1 MPRARP
7 AARDDSPGLGCS
19 RGGRKWGMDV
29 TPDVTPG
36 SRLRPA
42 PGGTLC
48 HREPP
53 HPVRPG
59 DPVGCGIKPPP
70 GVTGQTGSAAP
81 SPLSCKDKAA
91 RRGHSGAAGMG
102 MGTAG
107 VQLGVC
113 VFGGG
118 GKRVLPQSTGPK
130 GSGDGGQGRTAKE
143 AAAQR
148 QICFMVLSSRRR
160 AAMQPSPPAWATAS
174 RGASGWAPRSPARS
188 RTAARAGARS
198 CRSGS
203 QGTPPLRPSVPP
215 SFPPSLPPQRS
226 QHPRIPASELVPRSH
241 TLTGPSWTGK
251 VGGGGT
257 GGGQFSH
264 PVPKGRQGCTPKKR
278 GEHPPAALILLPKDV
293 GPSPC
298 PGGGHSLYLPALG
311 PRGEGRTPLS
321 AP

>member
-1 MPRARP
+1 MGDGCHPR
-7 AARDDSPGLGCS
+7 
-19 RGGRKWGMDV
+19 
-29 TPDVTPG
+29 
-36 SRLRPA
+36 
-42 PGGTLC
+42 C
-48 HREPP
+48 HPREPLASCP
-53 HPVRPG
+53 WR
-59 DPVGCGIKPPP
+59 DPVPPR
-70 GVTGQTGSAAP
+70 AP
-81 SPLSCKDKAA
+81 SPCAARGPCGVRDKAA
-91 RRGHSGAAGMG
+91 SRRYWANWERGALPFVVQGQSGSERAQRGRRDGDGDGDGWGPAG
-102 MGTAG
+102 
-107 VQLGVC
+107 GVC
-113 VFGGG
+113 VWGG

-241 TLTGPSWTGK
+241 TLTGPS
-251 VGGGGT
+251 
-257 GGGQFSH
+257 
-264 PVPKGRQGCTPKKR
+264 
-278 GEHPPAALILLPKDV
+278 
-293 GPSPC
+293 
-298 PGGGHSLYLPALG
+298 
-311 PRGEGRTPLS
+311 
-321 AP
+321 

>member
-36 SRLRPA
+36 SRSRPA

-102 MGTAG
+102 MGTGTAG

-118 GKRVLPQSTGPK
+118 ETCLTPKHGPEGERGRRAGTYRKGGSGTEADLLHGAEQQAAGGHAALAPRLGDGFTGGFGMGPPEPSSVPHRRPGGGQVLPQWEPGN
-130 GSGDGGQGRTAKE
+130 A
-143 AAAQR
+143 
-148 QICFMVLSSRRR
+148 
-160 AAMQPSPPAWATAS
+160 SPPS
-174 RGASGWAPRSPARS
+174 
-188 RTAARAGARS
+188 
-198 CRSGS
+198 
-203 QGTPPLRPSVPP
+203 LRPSVPP

-241 TLTGPSWTGK
+241 TLTGPS
-251 VGGGGT
+251 
-257 GGGQFSH
+257 
-264 PVPKGRQGCTPKKR
+264 
-278 GEHPPAALILLPKDV
+278 
-293 GPSPC
+293 
-298 PGGGHSLYLPALG
+298 
-311 PRGEGRTPLS
+311 
-321 AP
+321 